1 MANEG
6 PTSGWAVAGA
16 TLRGPGH
23 RAAGLPNQ
31 DAWLA
36 RTWAEGAFVA
46 VADGLG
52 SRPLSHVGSQ
62 AACRSA
68 GTALAR
74 WRMVDR
80 APVDLLLRSIH
91 QDWRLF
97 VHPQL
102 PDACATTCLLGA
114 AIGGR
119 LTLAQLGDGLAAALH
134 RDGQV
139 TRLQPVERDFSN
151 ETTGL
156 GLVRDLSEWRTAQVP
171 AGDVVAVLLATDGV
185 SEELDLDHLDALIAW
200 LVSELLDLPAN
211 QRSQRLARELRGL
224 DAPGRVDDQTLAV
237 ILAPRD
243 QQGAS

>member
-1 MANEG
+1 MAKG
-6 PTSGWAVAGA
+6 VQGSSWAVAGA
-16 TLRGPGH
+16 SLRGSGH

-74 WRMVDR
+74 WRTVDR

-97 VHPQL
+97 LHPQL
-102 PDACATTCLLGA
+102 PDTCATTCLLGA
-114 AIGGR
+114 ATGGR
-119 LTLAQLGDGLAAALH
+119 LTLAQLGDGLAAALL
-134 RDGQV
+134 RDGHV

-156 GLVRDLSEWRTAQVP
+156 GLVRDLSAWRTAQLP

-185 SEELDLDHLDALIAW
+185 SEELDLDHLAALIAW
-200 LVSELLDLPAN
+200 LSSELRDLPVS
-211 QRSQRLARELRGL
+211 QRSQRLGRELRAL
-224 DAPGRVDDQTLAV
+224 DAPGRVDDRTLAV
-237 ILAPRD
+237 ILAPID
-243 QQGAS
+243 QKGAS